1 MNGIGIIMYKMKE
14 PIVCCDVDDTL
25 ILFAVEGGVDNH
37 PDAIEMSCGPLSTVK
52 VVPHKRH
59 IEYLKNLHANGFHI
73 IVWSAA
79 GMEWAAE
86 AVEKLG
92 LNQFEPF
99 DVKKKIIEY
108 QI

>member
-1 MNGIGIIMYKMKE
+1 MNL
-14 PIVCCDVDDTL
+14 VD
-25 ILFAVEGGVDNH
+25 F
-37 PDAIEMSCGPLSTVK
+37 EMTSLHQAYEEVKKHAQALDITVTGSELVGLTPLAAMIKAGKFYADLKSLTEE
-52 VVPHKRH
+52 
-59 IEYLKNLHANGFHI
+59 EYVSI
-73 IVWSAA
+73 
-79 GMEWAAE
+79 